1 MRVNV
6 ESFLALVVLLGGA
19 TAVTAAVVTS
29 NDDDAGDAITVSGP
43 VDDDASVD
51 EGVTARFDDPVVPLQ
66 AKPAPVAPKIDANG
80 ESVGTFTSTILEP
93 VPDEDPN
100 AIPGPDVEAF

>member
-29 NDDDAGDAITVSGP
+29 NDDVGDAITVSGP

-51 EGVTARFDDPVVPLQ
+51 EGVTARFDDAVVPMQ
-66 AKPAPVAPKIDANG
+66 AKPAPVAPKIDNG
-80 ESVGTFTSTILEP
+80 GEPVGTFTSTILEP
-93 VPDEDPN
+93 IPDEDPT

>member
-29 NDDDAGDAITVSGP
+29 NDDAGQEVSGA
-43 VDDDASVD
+43 VDDDASID
-51 EGVTARFDDPVVPLQ
+51 EGVAASFDDPVVPME
-66 AKPAPVAPKIDANG
+66 AKPAPVAPKMSADG
-80 ESVGTFTSTILEP
+80 EPVGTFTSTILEP
-93 VPDEDPN
+93 VPDEDPS

>member
-19 TAVTAAVVTS
+19 TAVTAAVVTQP
-29 NDDDAGDAITVSGP
+29 DDVDAAMIGGA
-43 VDDDASVD
+43 VDDDASID
-51 EGVTARFDDPVVPLQ
+51 DGVTARFDDPVVPVQ
-66 AKPAPVAPKIDANG
+66 AKPAPIAPKIDANG
-80 ESVGTFTSTILEP
+80 EPVGTFTSTILEP

>member
-19 TAVTAAVVTS
+19 TAVTAAVVTQS
-29 NDDDAGDAITVSGP
+29 DDVDEVTMSGP
-43 VDDDASVD
+43 VDDAASID
-51 EGVTARFDDPVVPLQ
+51 DGVAVRFDDPVVPMQ
-66 AKPAPVAPKIDANG
+66 TKTAAIAPKLDSNG
-80 ESVGTFTSTILEP
+80 EPVGTFTSTILEP